1 MIRTYRAELTK
12 LLRRRVVLVTLA
24 AVLLFAVGGG
34 HDPRPV
40 GRPRRPGAGRL
51 GRHADPQSLAAAGG
65 GTDVFRVAVAFTGTF
80 LFVVFVGV
88 IAAEFSRGTI
98 RTMLLRQPL
107 RARLLAGKL
116 AALLTFAAVTL
127 AATEALTWVAARLQ
141 ASSAGVDASAWT
153 SVHAPG
159 RRPQRLRGRCC
170 SGSRG
175 TPCSGM
181 ALGVLVRSVPVAL
194 AVGIAWAG
202 PFEHLVQNAWS
213 PAGRWFPGL
222 LLEAFAAGGTTAVT
236 ASRALATV
244 AAYVLIVA
252 AIALVVFDRRDVA
265 A

>member
-1 MIRTYRAELTK
+1 MIRTYRAELAK

-24 AVLLFAVGGG
+24 AVLLFAVGGAAIVLQ
-34 HDPRPV
+34 P
-40 GRPRRPGAGRL
+40 
-51 GRHADPQSLAAAGG
+51 ADPAGPVRDASGGTPTLESLAAAGG
-65 GTDVFRVAVAFTGTF
+65 GTEVFRVAVAFTGTF

-153 SVHAPG
+153 SLHALG
-159 RRPQRLRGRCC
+159 AAVSDYGAVLLWI
-170 SGSRG
+170 SGYAVL
-175 TPCSGM
+175 GM

-202 PFEHLVQNAWS
+202 PFEHLVQNAWRPPGAGS
-213 PAGRWFPGL
+213 PGCSSRRSSPGGRRP
-222 LLEAFAAGGTTAVT
+222 
-236 ASRALATV
+236 
-244 AAYVLIVA
+244 
-252 AIALVVFDRRDVA
+252 
-265 A
+265 

>member
-24 AVLLFAVGGG
+24 AVLLFAVGG
-34 HDPRPV
+34 
-40 GRPRRPGAGRL
+40 ATIL
-51 GRHADPQSLAAAGG
+51 LQAADPAGPVRDTSGGTPTLQSLAAAGG

-88 IAAEFSRGTI
+88 TAAEFSRGTI

-116 AALLTFAAVTL
+116 AALLTYAAVTL
-127 AATEALTWVAARLQ
+127 A
-141 ASSAGVDASAWT
+141 WT
-153 SVHAPG
+153 SLHALG
-159 RRPQRLRGRCC
+159 AAFSDCGVVLLWI
-170 SGSRG
+170 SGYAVL
-175 TPCSGM
+175 GM

-244 AAYVLIVA
+244 TTYVLIIA